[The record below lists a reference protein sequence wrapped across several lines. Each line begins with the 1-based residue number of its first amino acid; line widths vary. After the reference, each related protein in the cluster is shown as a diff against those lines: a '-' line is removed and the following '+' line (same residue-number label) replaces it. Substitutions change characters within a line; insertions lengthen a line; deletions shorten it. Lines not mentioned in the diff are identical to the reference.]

1 MRKLAYFWIVVLLC
15 LISPVYALPSVI
27 GDINSDESVDLEDA
41 ILALKVVDG
50 QTPAGIRA
58 DYATSGTDVNCDE
71 KIDIAEAIYA
81 LQVIGGLRVTVA
93 NEYGVKYVSKMG
105 NDTYTG
111 TPVCPYRSITHALTA
126 AAEAGFPEIRIQTGT
141 YSETITLNVTETERK
156 LIDGYGADWTYNAA
170 NVVTV
175 LAQVSTGAIVMQ
187 NVDTNTVFSDMT
199 IVGIDATEPSESS
212 YAIRILSST
221 GPIKFQKVQIQAGK
235 GANGDAGISG
245 ANNSSIA
252 AAGSDGENASSYYSP
267 CDDIN
272 YGMGGAGA
280 GSGGRG
286 GNGGA
291 MDTDCSQFLPNYNA
305 RAGSSGTS
313 ATGAPGGSGGG
324 VCSAGMDGREG
335 VSGYPGSGG
344 SGGSGGIITGHLW
357 VPQTGGTGGAGQSG
371 GGGGGGG
378 GSGGCDE
385 GTDSYGA
392 GGGGGGAGGLGAS
405 GGAGGLGGGSSFGIF
420 AENSTL
426 VVTDSTIVRGYGGTG
441 GRGGDGGTGAI
452 GGHGGAGGQGSG
464 GAMSGGTGGR
474 GGSGGRGG
482 GGGGGSGGSSYG
494 IYNSGGS
501 ITATGVNYTGGAAGS
516 GGLGGSPSGY
526 QGSAGSVVTKN

>member
-1 MRKLAYFWIVVLLC
+1 MRKLAYFWFVVLLC

-50 QTPAGIRA
+50 QAPAGIRA
-58 DYATSGTDVNCDE
+58 DYATSGTDVNCDD
-71 KIDIAEAIYA
+71 KIDIADAIYA
-81 LQVIGGLRVTVA
+81 LQVIGGLRVAVA
-93 NEYGVKYVSKMG
+93 NEYGVKYVSTMG
-105 NDTYTG
+105 NDTNTG
-111 TPVCPYRSITHALTA
+111 TPVCPYKSISHALTA
-126 AAEAGFPEIRIQTGT
+126 AAEAGFPEIRIQAGT
-141 YSETITLNVTETERK
+141 YHETLTLNVPQTGRK
-156 LIDGYGADWTYNAA
+156 LIGAYGTDWTYNAA
-170 NVVTV
+170 NIVSVV
-175 LAQVSTGAIVMQ
+175 AQVSTGAIVVE
-187 NVDTNTVFSDMT
+187 NIDTDTVFSDMT
-199 IVGIDATEPSESS
+199 VVGLNASSASGSS
-212 YAIRILSST
+212 YGVRVLNSI
-221 GPIKFQKVQIQAGK
+221 GPIKFQKIRIQAGN
-235 GANGDAGISG
+235 GANGSG
-245 ANNSSIA
+245 DTNGTGNSSVPA
-252 AAGSDGENASSYYSP
+252 SGNDGGDASSYMSY
-267 CDDIN
+267 CDDTS

-286 GNGGA
+286 GNGGT
-291 MDTDCSQFLPNYNA
+291 MDTDCSQFPPNYNA

-313 ATGAPGGSGGG
+313 ATGAPGGSGGA
-324 VCSAGMDGREG
+324 VCSVGMDGRDG
-335 VSGYPGSGG
+335 VNGYTGSGG

-357 VPQTGGTGGAGQSG
+357 VPQTGGMGGAGQSG

-392 GGGGGGAGGLGAS
+392 GGGGGGAGGGGGS
-405 GGAGGLGGGSSFGIF
+405 GGAGGLGGGASFGIF

-426 VVTDSTIVRGYGGTG
+426 VVTDSTVVRGYGGTG

-464 GAMSGGTGGR
+464 GSMSGGTGGR

-501 ITATGVNYTGGAAGS
+501 VTATGVNYTGGAAGS